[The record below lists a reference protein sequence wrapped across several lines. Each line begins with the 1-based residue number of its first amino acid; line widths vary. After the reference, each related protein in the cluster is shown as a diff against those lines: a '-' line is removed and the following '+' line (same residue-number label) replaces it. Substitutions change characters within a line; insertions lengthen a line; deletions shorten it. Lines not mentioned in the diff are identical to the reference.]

1 MSFKDKLVIVTGAGS
16 GIGQQITKDLI
27 SSGAVVAALGRN
39 IDKLKSIETNKTQN
53 LHSFECDISIE
64 ENVESTFKEVHEKI
78 SVPYG
83 LVNCAG
89 INPSR
94 NAISETE
101 SKHWDETIAVNLTG
115 TFNCIKHIIGFLK
128 SKNEGS
134 IVNISSIAGISAL
147 EKRSAYTAS
156 KAGVIGLTKSTAIDY
171 SQFNIR
177 VNCVCPG
184 YVETPLVS
192 NYLEGL
198 KPDEEESLVK
208 SHLLGRLGSVNDIS
222 NAVNFLLSPE
232 SSWITGAIVPVDG
245 GFTLG
250 KRL

>member
-1 MSFKDKLVIVTGAGS
+1 MSLKDKLVIVTGGGS
-16 GIGQQITKDLI
+16 GIGRQITKDLI
-27 SSGAVVAALGRN
+27 SSGAVVAVLGRN
-39 IDKLKSIETNKTQN
+39 FDKLNSIKTEKTEN

-64 ENVESTFKEVHEKI
+64 EDVESTFKQIHEKI

-94 NAISETE
+94 NIISETE
-101 SKHWDETIAVNLTG
+101 SNHWNETISVNLTG
-115 TFNCIKHIIGFLK
+115 TFNCIKHVIGSLQ

-134 IVNISSIAGISAL
+134 IVNISSIAAISAL

-171 SQFNIR
+171 SQYNIR
-177 VNCVCPG
+177 VNCICPG

-192 NYLEGL
+192 GYLEGL
-198 KPDEEESLVK
+198 KPDEKKSLID

-222 NAVNFLLSPE
+222 NVVNFLLSPK
-232 SSWITGAIVPVDG
+232 SSWITGAILPVDG